1 MTKRQEKKRKRMTR
15 TELEKSEAA
24 RFGGTLGSTQRSVDS
39 KSKAKND
46 CGKGFRPSREGIPA
60 FAKAKKAKK
69 SHTLAATRG
78 EGHHEPKNGEKKQQG
93 RKGQKMPRAGKRKA
107 AQKKTVRLPGKSA
120 AKKKAQKRKSVDD
133 STEED
138 EEEKEDWE
146 EEEKDEEEE
155 NDAPVADSMDAQ
167 PGTPCSDDESG
178 TDLDI
183 LSIDESDVGGLDQAM
198 IQDRVVEYASL
209 QEGAGTSAAA
219 EEQPKRDDP
228 MVPSP
233 LSPFDLIPA
242 SEHPR
247 AQYHKDGSFSHIGRE
262 GDQYSSDDE
271 AELLRMETQMDADE
285 EDDYVKEKSM
295 RTRKR

>member
-1 MTKRQEKKRKRMTR
+1 MTKRQEKKRTRMTR

-46 CGKGFRPSREGIPA
+46 CGQGFRPSRERPV
-60 FAKAKKAKK
+60 KKFY
-69 SHTLAATRG
+69 T
-78 EGHHEPKNGEKKQQG
+78 KNNGKKKQQG

-120 AKKKAQKRKSVDD
+120 AKKKAQTRKSVDD

-138 EEEKEDWE
+138 EEEQEDWE
-146 EEEKDEEEE
+146 EEEKDEEQE

-178 TDLDI
+178 TDLEI

-233 LSPFDLIPA
+233 LS
-242 SEHPR
+242 
-247 AQYHKDGSFSHIGRE
+247 SF
-262 GDQYSSDDE
+262 
-271 AELLRMETQMDADE
+271 ELLRMETQMDADE

>member
-69 SHTLAATRG
+69 SHILAAMRG
-78 EGHHEPKNGEKKQQG
+78 EGHHEPKNGKKKQQG

-120 AKKKAQKRKSVDD
+120 AKKKAQTRKSVDD

-138 EEEKEDWE
+138 EEEQEDWE

-155 NDAPVADSMDAQ
+155 NDAPVADSMDVQ

-178 TDLDI
+178 PDLDI
-183 LSIDESDVGGLDQAM
+183 QSDEGGLDQAM
-198 IQDRVVEYASL
+198 IRDRVVEYASL
-209 QEGAGTSAAA
+209 QEVLEVFANTHPQTHDGLLDQVLGCPGCGKFFEGLDMYREHQSSCMNGSQDV
-219 EEQPKRDDP
+219 QPLRALRHQE
-228 MVPSP
+228 
-233 LSPFDLIPA
+233 LSNEDF
-242 SEHPR
+242 
-247 AQYHKDGSFSHIGRE
+247 KDEIQE
-262 GDQYSSDDE
+262 G
-271 AELLRMETQMDADE
+271 
-285 EDDYVKEKSM
+285 VGM

>member
-1 MTKRQEKKRKRMTR
+1 MTR

-69 SHTLAATRG
+69 SHILAAMRG
-78 EGHHEPKNGEKKQQG
+78 EGHHEPKNGKKKQQG

-120 AKKKAQKRKSVDD
+120 AKKKAQTRKSVDD

-155 NDAPVADSMDAQ
+155 NDAPVADSMDVQ

-178 TDLDI
+178 PDLDI
-183 LSIDESDVGGLDQAM
+183 QSDEGGLDQAM
-198 IQDRVVEYASL
+198 IRDRVVEYASL

-233 LSPFDLIPA
+233 LS
-242 SEHPR
+242 
-247 AQYHKDGSFSHIGRE
+247 SF
-262 GDQYSSDDE
+262 
-271 AELLRMETQMDADE
+271 ELLRMETQMDADE